1 MDINHHTVVLLIS
14 NRASLARSHCLQ
26 MHYTETGFYVN
37 FASIQPKTNLE
48 EIPMPIGEF
57 CNREVVYATRETSI
71 PEAAQL
77 MRQYHVGD
85 LVVVDEIDG
94 KRVPVGI
101 VTDRDIVI
109 EIISQSLDI
118 NEFKVGDI
126 MSPQLIS
133 VQEKEGVFETIRLM
147 RAKGIR
153 RIPIINQEGGLEG
166 IVSADDILDLLAEE
180 MAELAKVAPREQERE
195 AKTKI

>member
-1 MDINHHTVVLLIS
+1 
-14 NRASLARSHCLQ
+14 
-26 MHYTETGFYVN
+26 
-37 FASIQPKTNLE
+37 
-48 EIPMPIGEF
+48 MPIGEF
-57 CNREVVYATRETSI
+57 CNREVVFATRETSI

-77 MRQYHVGD
+77 MRKFHVGD

-109 EIISQSLDI
+109 EIVSQSLDL
-118 NEFKVGDI
+118 NEFSVGDI

-153 RIPIINQEGGLEG
+153 RIPVVNQEGGLEG

-180 MAELAKVAPREQERE
+180 MTELAKVVPREQERE

>member
-1 MDINHHTVVLLIS
+1 
-14 NRASLARSHCLQ
+14 
-26 MHYTETGFYVN
+26 
-37 FASIQPKTNLE
+37 
-48 EIPMPIGEF
+48 
-57 CNREVVYATRETSI
+57 
-71 PEAAQL
+71 
-77 MRQYHVGD
+77 VGD

-109 EIISQSLDI
+109 EIVSQSLDF
-118 NEFKVGDI
+118 NEFSVGDI

-153 RIPIINQEGGLEG
+153 RIPVVNQEGGLEG

-180 MAELAKVAPREQERE
+180 MTELAKVVPREQERE

>member
-1 MDINHHTVVLLIS
+1 
-14 NRASLARSHCLQ
+14 
-26 MHYTETGFYVN
+26 
-37 FASIQPKTNLE
+37 
-48 EIPMPIGEF
+48 MPIGEF
-57 CNREVVYATRETSI
+57 CNREVVFATRETSI

-77 MRQYHVGD
+77 MRKFHVGD
-85 LVVVDEIDG
+85 LVVVDEIDS

-109 EIISQSLDI
+109 EIVSQSLDL
-118 NEFKVGDI
+118 NEFSVGDI

-133 VQEKEGVFETIRLM
+133 VQEKEGVFEAIRLM

-153 RIPIINQEGGLEG
+153 RIPVVNHEGGLEG

-180 MAELAKVAPREQERE
+180 MTELAKVVPREQERE

>member
-1 MDINHHTVVLLIS
+1 
-14 NRASLARSHCLQ
+14 
-26 MHYTETGFYVN
+26 
-37 FASIQPKTNLE
+37 
-48 EIPMPIGEF
+48 MPIGEF
-57 CNREVVYATRETSI
+57 CNREVVFATRETSI

-77 MRQYHVGD
+77 MRKFHVGD
-85 LVVVDEIDG
+85 LVVVDEVDG

-109 EIISQSLDI
+109 EIVSQSLDF
-118 NEFKVGDI
+118 NEFSVGDI

-153 RIPIINQEGGLEG
+153 RIPVVNQEGGLEG

-180 MAELAKVAPREQERE
+180 MTELAKVVPREQERE